1 MPRVYT
7 VGHSNHQ
14 PDAFVELL
22 LQHHIGLVID
32 VRAQPYSAYTTW
44 FNQEALA
51 GLLQRYGVAYR
62 FEGAALGARPTD
74 PACYAEGRVMYARV
88 AAQPAFAAALNCA
101 VADAGRTPTV
111 LMCAEA
117 DPLSCHR
124 SILLG
129 QTLDASGVD
138 LVHIRADGALES
150 QEQLSQRLMR
160 ERNLDQPNLFESPE
174 LRRERAYREQE
185 QEIAWRLNA
194 RRGTS

>member
-14 PDAFVELL
+14 PDAFVALL
-22 LQHHIGLVID
+22 LQHCIGLIID

-44 FNQEALA
+44 FNREALEALLRRHGLAYQFA
-51 GLLQRYGVAYR
+51 GV
-62 FEGAALGARPTD
+62 ALGARPTD
-74 PACYAEGRVMYARV
+74 PACYAEGRVVYARV
-88 AAQPAFAAALNCA
+88 AAQPAFSEALHRA
-101 VADAGRTPTV
+101 VADAERTPTA

-124 SILLG
+124 GILLG
-129 QTLDASGVD
+129 RTLDAAGVD
-138 LVHIRADGALES
+138 VVHIRADGALES
-150 QEQLSQRLMR
+150 QEQLVQRLMR
-160 ERNLDQPNLFESPE
+160 ERKLDQPDMFESPE

-185 QEIAWRLNA
+185 QEIAWRLDA